1 MDCIVCGVTK
11 SRTRLSDFT
20 QSLSRVQLC
29 DSMGHSTPGSPV
41 LHYLLEFAQF
51 MSIESLRLSKHLILC
66 GPLLLLLS
74 IFPSIRVFS
83 NELALPVMW
92 LKYWIF
98 SFSISPFNE
107 YSGLI
112 SFRFDW
118 FDLLEVHGT
127 FKSLLQHH
135 NSKASFFGTQPS
147 LWSNSHICTCLMEK
161 P

>member
-118 FDLLEVHGT
+118 FDLLKVQGT
-127 FKSLLQHH
+127 FKSLLQHD
-135 NSKASFFGTQPS
+135 SPKASFFGTQPS